1 MDCSAGLP
9 FINPGA
15 GFVGMSEERV
25 MALSAEM
32 AGKQVRQAVVKRDK
46 GSMAEIVGLDSEIM
60 GLKRAINAELRT
72 ISEEQV
78 HEIDVETDDTRR
90 NR

>member
-1 MDCSAGLP
+1 
-9 FINPGA
+9 
-15 GFVGMSEERV
+15 MSEERV

-32 AGKQVRQAVVKRDK
+32 AGKQVRQAVIRREK
-46 GSMAEIVGLDSEIM
+46 GSMAEIVGLDSEIL
-60 GLKRAINAELRT
+60 GLKREINAELRA

-78 HEIDVETDDTRR
+78 HELDVETDDTRR

>member
-1 MDCSAGLP
+1 
-9 FINPGA
+9 
-15 GFVGMSEERV
+15 MSKERV

-32 AGKQVRQAVVKRDK
+32 ARAQVRQAVVKRDK

>member
-1 MDCSAGLP
+1 
-9 FINPGA
+9 
-15 GFVGMSEERV
+15 MSEDRV